1 MQGTSDIYKQILS
14 NPYHTAEVCLDIN
27 SVTYYSDQIV
37 SLSTSRSMF
46 AEDRASVGGAVAA
59 EINCTIYP
67 TDGTAIPRMA
77 TMIPYVRITDGTNTS
92 EWLQKG
98 VFYIDTRSIDPETGL
113 ITIHGFDAM
122 LKADQ
127 YYLTTSNQNT
137 FPKAMSTVLTEICTR
152 MSVTQDSRNSVTS
165 YTMVKPDRDKTMRD
179 VLGYIASANGGNWVM
194 NDVGQLRLI
203 KLGDIPAESYLLTD
217 DYGNPISFGGVRIIV
232 G

>member
-1 MQGTSDIYKQILS
+1 MQSTSALYKQILA
-14 NPYHTAEVCLDIN
+14 NPYHTAEIRLDIN
-27 SVTYYSDQIV
+27 GVSFLSNQIV
-37 SLSTSRSMF
+37 SLSTSQSMF
-46 AEDRASVGGAVAA
+46 NQDKAAVGGAVAG

-67 TDGTAIPRMA
+67 TSAVIPKMA
-77 TMIPYVRITDGTNTS
+77 TLVPYVRITDGTNTS

-98 VFYIDTRSIDPETGL
+98 VYFIDTRTIDPETGL

-137 FPKAMSTVLTEICTR
+137 FPKAMSNVLAEICTR
-152 MSVTQDSRNSVTS
+152 MGVTQDIRNSLTD

-194 NDVGQLRLI
+194 SDAGKLRLI
-203 KLGDIPAESYLLTD
+203 KLGDIPAESNLLVD
-217 DYGNPISFGGVRIIV
+217 EYGNPISFGGVRILV

>member
-1 MQGTSDIYKQILS
+1 MQSTTALYKQILS
-14 NPYHTAEVCLDIN
+14 DPYHTAEIRLNIN
-27 SVTYYSDQIV
+27 GVGYYSDQIV
-37 SLSTSRSMF
+37 SLSTSNSMF
-46 AEDRASVGGAVAA
+46 SQSKASVGGAVAG

-67 TDGTAIPRMA
+67 TSGASIPKMA
-77 TMIPYVRITDGTNTS
+77 TLIPYVRLTDGTNYS

-98 VFYIDTRSIDPETGL
+98 VFYIDTRKIDPETGL
-113 ITIHGFDAM
+113 ITIHGFDGM

-137 FPKAMSTVLTEICTR
+137 FPRSMSNVLAEICTR
-152 MSVTQDSRNSVTS
+152 MGVTQDSRNSITD

-194 NDVGQLRLI
+194 NDIGQLRLI
-203 KLGDIPAESYLLTD
+203 KLGDIPAESFLLVD
-217 DYGNPISFGGVRIIV
+217 EYGNPISFGGVRIIV